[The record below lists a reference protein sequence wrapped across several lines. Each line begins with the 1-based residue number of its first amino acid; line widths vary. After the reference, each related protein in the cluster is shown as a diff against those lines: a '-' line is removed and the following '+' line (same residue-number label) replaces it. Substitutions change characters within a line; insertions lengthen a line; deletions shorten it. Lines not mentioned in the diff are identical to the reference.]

1 MTGTVRA
8 SLWLLLVIGL
18 VASAAAP
25 LAAQSDAGGVRV
37 LVVDSSSAVIPGAN
51 VTLKNLETNT
61 SDSRVSNDEGYA
73 IFSPIPR
80 GTYDVEVALDRFQP
94 VRLRNI
100 SVDVQQ
106 NRLLRVTMEVAQV
119 TEALEVTAQSAP
131 VQTEEGSLGQVI
143 KGTVAVELPLA
154 ARRYSDLALLAPGAT
169 NSVLNTEIRGPGW
182 FTVNGNFHT
191 QNNFILDGFDNNQGT
206 TNMQSLS
213 AQVVQPSP
221 DAISEFKVQ
230 TSTFS
235 AEFGRSAGAVVNVS
249 IKSGTNT
256 LHGSGWYYNRDD
268 ALAAKSWRANLLNLQ
283 KDDLGWNQFGGTVG
297 GPIVMN
303 KAFYFGHYEGFKSNK
318 TNLFLTQVPTAAQR
332 SGAFPFAVVDPQTGQ
347 NFANNTI
354 PAGRMDALGVKLA
367 NLFPAPNLPG
377 RVVAGGRTVENYG
390 VSQPQTEDTH
400 KFDIRS
406 DYYLSQR
413 DRLFVRYS
421 FLQQD
426 IFRQAIFEPPVDD
439 GAEGRGQQYSRN
451 QSIGASWTRTFG
463 RNMVNELRFGYNRT
477 YATFAHASIGG
488 TSGTDFGF
496 KGIPPEL
503 DNVGGLPRIGVSNYS
518 DMGTGPWRP
527 QYQAPDAFQ
536 ILDVVTMV
544 RGSHAISTGLELR
557 HKNNEY
563 VDVRRRNPEYQF
575 SGRFTGDAFA
585 DLLLGSPET
594 FRLNNL
600 LVAEQ
605 LQNAFAGYV
614 QDDWKVNPNLTLNV
628 GLRYEYT
635 TPYWARE
642 PFPNVNFDTA
652 TKQLVTATDD
662 DRYLVSKDTNNWAP
676 RLGFAYQV
684 KPDKMVVRGGY
695 GIFYG
700 GEEFR
705 GSSGNLV
712 LNPPNLIQVQLDPVG
727 QGGPPLLVSDPV
739 PAHLVQ
745 QFNPAN
751 SRQIGLQARA
761 FDQDAVTIHQWN
773 IAYEFMLPL
782 QSTFEIAY
790 VGNRGRNLPGTYAA
804 NQTPFGVDGS
814 IPANRPFSDW
824 AGIELYETIARSQYD
839 GLQMKFERRFNRG
852 WYNLTSYTYGRAL
865 SEAGG
870 FAAGNSP
877 QLYNDWRS
885 ERAPE
890 IQTPRH
896 RLSVANIYQ
905 LPIGRG
911 RAIGTEW
918 DGLKDFF
925 LGGWQLSMLV
935 SWQTGIPVNVTL
947 ATNGIDPQT
956 GQTYRFLNRNGGGLR
971 PNLVGTPNTGIDP
984 KEDRFRFLDTNAY
997 QVQTLNTPGNAPRN
1011 SAWGPRY
1018 GNLDISFVKRFRTGT
1033 ATYFDFRA
1041 EAFNAF
1047 NSTRFRNPSGG
1058 FGTTSYGIISDA
1070 YDPRVVQIALRFAF

>member
-1 MTGTVRA
+1 
-8 SLWLLLVIGL
+8 
-18 VASAAAP
+18 
-25 LAAQSDAGGVRV
+25 
-37 LVVDSSSAVIPGAN
+37 
-51 VTLKNLETNT
+51 
-61 SDSRVSNDEGYA
+61 
-73 IFSPIPR
+73 
-80 GTYDVEVALDRFQP
+80 
-94 VRLRNI
+94 
-100 SVDVQQ
+100 
-106 NRLLRVTMEVAQV
+106 
-119 TEALEVTAQSAP
+119 
-131 VQTEEGSLGQVI
+131 
-143 KGTVAVELPLA
+143 
-154 ARRYSDLALLAPGAT
+154 
-169 NSVLNTEIRGPGW
+169 
-182 FTVNGNFHT
+182 
-191 QNNFILDGFDNNQGT
+191 
-206 TNMQSLS
+206 
-213 AQVVQPSP
+213 
-221 DAISEFKVQ
+221 
-230 TSTFS
+230 
-235 AEFGRSAGAVVNVS
+235 
-249 IKSGTNT
+249 
-256 LHGSGWYYNRDD
+256 
-268 ALAAKSWRANLLNLQ
+268 
-283 KDDLGWNQFGGTVG
+283 
-297 GPIVMN
+297 
-303 KAFYFGHYEGFKSNK
+303 
-318 TNLFLTQVPTAAQR
+318 
-332 SGAFPFAVVDPQTGQ
+332 
-347 NFANNTI
+347 
-354 PAGRMDALGVKLA
+354 
-367 NLFPAPNLPG
+367 
-377 RVVAGGRTVENYG
+377 
-390 VSQPQTEDTH
+390 
-400 KFDIRS
+400 
-406 DYYLSQR
+406 
-413 DRLFVRYS
+413 
-421 FLQQD
+421 
-426 IFRQAIFEPPVDD
+426 
-439 GAEGRGQQYSRN
+439 
-451 QSIGASWTRTFG
+451 
-463 RNMVNELRFGYNRT
+463 
-477 YATFAHASIGG
+477 
-488 TSGTDFGF
+488 
-496 KGIPPEL
+496 
-503 DNVGGLPRIGVSNYS
+503 
-518 DMGTGPWRP
+518 
-527 QYQAPDAFQ
+527 
-536 ILDVVTMV
+536 
-544 RGSHAISTGLELR
+544 
-557 HKNNEY
+557 
-563 VDVRRRNPEYQF
+563 
-575 SGRFTGDAFA
+575 
-585 DLLLGSPET
+585 
-594 FRLNNL
+594 
-600 LVAEQ
+600 
-605 LQNAFAGYV
+605 
-614 QDDWKVNPNLTLNV
+614 
-628 GLRYEYT
+628 
-635 TPYWARE
+635 
-642 PFPNVNFDTA
+642 
-652 TKQLVTATDD
+652 
-662 DRYLVSKDTNNWAP
+662 
-676 RLGFAYQV
+676 
-684 KPDKMVVRGGY
+684 MVVRGGY

-782 QSTFEIAY
+782 QSTVEIAY

-885 ERAPE
+885 EWAPE

-984 KEDRFRFLDTNAY
+984 KEDRFRFLDVNAY

-1018 GNLDISFVKRFRTGT
+1018 ANLDISFVKRFRTGT